1 MTETATKPKPKTRT
15 PRYSI
20 PLDFSVPS
28 LMSSIYPSWS
38 GVVVLTIDLYARSY
52 EYTKDAAGQPIDF
65 ADCAQ
70 LTRYMMQDQYND
82 LDICHCL
89 VPALSADWAASTQ
102 ARNITPT
109 SAMRT
114 AKRELARTIIRRWNG
129 YLHNILKTL
138 DTIGPDTQHAGR
150 VIDWDDRGQICDYV
164 KSQNDLPG
172 AVGCQMAE
180 MIVDEWLALLDT
192 PPPPHHR

>member
-1 MTETATKPKPKTRT
+1 MTDTTTKTKPKTRT
-15 PRYSI
+15 PSYSC
-20 PLDFSVPS
+20 PLDFSVTS
-28 LMSSIYPSWS
+28 LMSHIYPSWS
-38 GVVVLTIDLYARSY
+38 NIVILTIDRYARAY

-89 VPALSADWAASTQ
+89 VPALAADWAASTQ

-109 SAMRT
+109 SMRT
-114 AKRELARTIIRRWNG
+114 AKQELAQTIIRRWNG
-129 YLHNILKTL
+129 YLYNILKTL
-138 DTIGPDTQHAGR
+138 DIIGPDTQHAGR
-150 VIDWDDRGQICDYV
+150 VIDWDDRDQICDYV

-180 MIVDEWLALLDT
+180 MIVDNWLALLDT
-192 PPPPHHR
+192 PPPPRHR